1 VTGPGPDIRLV
12 RPDDDL
18 TWELDLS
25 LRAWG
30 GPPPGERQ
38 RRQQLADAAV
48 QARAGRLLGAFDG
61 PRLVASACYEDMRQ
75 WWHGRALP
83 MAGVTGVKVAP
94 EERGRGTGRALTA
107 RLLRL
112 IGERGYPLSVLYP
125 ATGSLYRSLGWEL
138 AGAMREVSLP
148 PRSLGSV
155 PRVAGEVAE
164 VALRRAGSEQ
174 AAEVTGVLSAIYQS
188 ARYCGPATWD
198 VAATARWLADPGL
211 FGYLAADGFL
221 AYGWQGGNRELL
233 VSCLMAASAETTRAL
248 WAVVGSHSTMA
259 ARVRARVPPDDPVS
273 WLIREPDAEHAVRPR
288 KHWMLRVLDAQAAI
302 AGRGFPPAEVTADL
316 RLEDEQR
323 PANAGRWRL
332 EISRGR
338 GILAPCR
345 TDTSRSS
352 GPQGPVVLGARGF
365 AALYSGVPMATLRRA
380 GLALGGDPGTDEALD
395 CAFAADAFLLDD
407 F

>member
-1 VTGPGPDIRLV
+1 VTGHGPDIRLV
-12 RPDDDL
+12 SPDDDL

-30 GPPPGERQ
+30 GPPPGAELA
-38 RRQQLADAAV
+38 RQQLAEAAEL
-48 QARAGRLLGAFDG
+48 ARAERLLGAFDG
-61 PRLVASACYEDMRQ
+61 PRLVASASYADMRQ

-83 MAGVTGVKVAP
+83 MAGVTGVQVAP

-107 RLLRL
+107 GLLRL
-112 IGERGYPLSVLYP
+112 IGQRGYPLSVLYP

-148 PRSLGSV
+148 PRSLGSIAR
-155 PRVAGEVAE
+155 PPGEVAA
-164 VALRRAGSEQ
+164 VPLRRAGVDE
-174 AAEVTGVLSAIYQS
+174 AAEVIGVLSAIYQA

-198 VAATARWLADPGL
+198 AAATRRWLADPGL
-211 FGYLAADGFL
+211 FGYLAGDGFL
-221 AYGWQGGNRELL
+221 AYGWQNGNRELL
-233 VSCLMAASAETTRAL
+233 VSCLLAASAETTRAL

-259 ARVRARVPPDDPVS
+259 GRVRARVLPDDPVS

-288 KHWMLRVLDAQAAI
+288 KHWMLRVLDARAAI
-302 AGRGFPPAEVTADL
+302 AGRGFPPAEVTANL

-323 PANAGRWRL
+323 PANAGTWRL
-332 EISRGR
+332 EISRGS
-338 GILAPCR
+338 GVLSKAR
-345 TDTSRSS
+345 TKSSRSS
-352 GPQGPVVLGARGF
+352 GPHRPVALGARGF

-380 GLALGGDPGTDEALD
+380 GLASGGDPGTDEALD